1 MRVMEEF
8 IQEQGLE
15 EELEERMIDETGN
28 TNFWLGHIDYMDED
42 SEQEDPEAALRQEQ
56 ADKSAFVE
64 AVAGVLQCSK
74 MAADLERKSLM
85 LEDVLSQQL
94 R

>member
-1 MRVMEEF
+1 MEDI

-28 TNFWLGHIDYMDED
+28 VNFCLEHIDYMDED
-42 SEQEDPEAALRQEQ
+42 SEQEDPEAAGRQELV
-56 ADKSAFVE
+56 DKSAFVE
-64 AVAGVLQCSK
+64 AAAGVLQCSK
-74 MAADLERKSLM
+74 MATDLERKSLM
-85 LEDVLSQQL
+85 LEDVRSQQL